1 MGGDNPSSNSIKK
14 TDKQVDK
21 SIEKLK
27 SLRIVPIDED
37 NMQLRYRIFYGTP
50 ENRGH
55 EVKIVIIFSVCFI
68 FIYRNNQVKRTS
80 AVDSLKSTQ
89 KCIAAK
95 PGRRKRGDATKH
107 KLLLCYRDM
116 SKYLP
121 EAAPIT
127 EEKPEPPKKKPEFP
141 CHILYEVPD
150 PDEPFDPWKPK
161 KLKKYT
167 LTRRF
172 RLCNQLLLIYTV
184 TTSTLQIMLKNGLKY
199 SRVETLPNWNNVY
212 EKG

>member
-1 MGGDNPSSNSIKK
+1 MEPRTRRAKNNSISKKSGAVPHQEKTHYENKSITDSAKKVGDNPSSNSIKK
-14 TDKQVDK
+14 ADKQVHK

-55 EVKIVIIFSVCFI
+55 EVKIVPIDENKTDTENN
-68 FIYRNNQVKRTS
+68 NNQVKRTS

-95 PGRRKRGDATKH
+95 PGRRKRGDAAKH
-107 KLLLCYRDM
+107 KLLLRYRDM

-141 CHILYEVPD
+141 CHILFEVPD
-150 PDEPFDPWKPK
+150 PDEPFDP
-161 KLKKYT
+161 
-167 LTRRF
+167 
-172 RLCNQLLLIYTV
+172 
-184 TTSTLQIMLKNGLKY
+184 
-199 SRVETLPNWNNVY
+199 
-212 EKG
+212 

>member
-55 EVKIVIIFSVCFI
+55 EEKIVPIDKNKTDTENN
-68 FIYRNNQVKRTS
+68 NNQVKRTS
-80 AVDSLKSTQ
+80 AVDNLKSTQ

-95 PGRRKRGDATKH
+95 PGRCKCGDAAKH
-107 KLLLCYRDM
+107 KLLLSYRDM

-121 EAAPIT
+121 E
-127 EEKPEPPKKKPEFP
+127 
-141 CHILYEVPD
+141 
-150 PDEPFDPWKPK
+150 
-161 KLKKYT
+161 
-167 LTRRF
+167 
-172 RLCNQLLLIYTV
+172 
-184 TTSTLQIMLKNGLKY
+184 
-199 SRVETLPNWNNVY
+199 
-212 EKG
+212 